1 MFKNDPTSLRAAFE
15 ILLEEIE
22 AEIEFTNR
30 AGSRAFEARDYDRAR
45 EALDRAAKITAF
57 REKTDALRQE
67 WDKLAGHA
75 LEEADQQEYAG
86 RRDLGRLARG
96 LRTPEQ
102 VFRQPILQALVEME
116 GAGTMADVLVKV
128 HSKIQGRLKDVDYQ
142 PLASE
147 PDMPRWRN
155 TAQWAR
161 AGMVKEGLLK
171 NDSPRGIW
179 EISDAG
185 RRFLDEQTEQQ
196 RASGEHDP

>member
-1 MFKNDPTSLRAAFE
+1 MIQNDPTSLMAAFE
-15 ILLEEIE
+15 MLLEEIE

-30 AGSRAFEARDYDRAR
+30 VGSRAFEARDYDRAR

-57 REKTDALRQE
+57 REKVDALRQE
-67 WDKLAGHA
+67 WDKLVGRA
-75 LEEADQQEYAG
+75 LEEEEDEQDRAG

-96 LRTPEQ
+96 LRTGERA
-102 VFRQPILQALVEME
+102 FHEPILETLVEMG
-116 GAGTMADVLVKV
+116 GAGTMADVLKKV
-128 HSKIQGRLKDVDYQ
+128 HAKMEGRLKDVDYQ

-171 NDSPRGIW
+171 SDSPRGIW
-179 EISDAG
+179 EISEAG
-185 RRFLDEQTEQQ
+185 RRFLDEQL
-196 RASGEHDP
+196 GK